1 MRLILLG
8 PPGCGK
14 GTQAKLLCDR
24 KNLEH
29 IGTGD
34 ILREAIRNKTAAGC
48 RAHPFVEKGMLV
60 PDDLVNDVIA
70 ERFNNGDPPERFV
83 MDGYPRTLAQAAAFD
98 QVLRQHF
105 LDLMAVILLQVSDEE
120 IIARLGG
127 RWSCPKAGCKAT
139 YHTES
144 NPPRVPGVCNYCG
157 TKLVQREDDRPETV
171 KARLVVY
178 HGNTEALVGH
188 YRAQGLL
195 QEVAGH
201 GPIEEV
207 FANIIE
213 ALKRQAG
220 PTC

>member
-14 GTQAKLLCDR
+14 GTQAKLLCQR
-24 KNLEH
+24 NGLEH

-34 ILREAIRNKTAAGC
+34 ILREAIRQHTPAGC
-48 RAHPFVEKGMLV
+48 RARPFVDSGKLV

-105 LDLMAVILLQVSDEE
+105 LDLTAVILLDVADEE
-120 IIARLGG
+120 IIARLSG
-127 RWSCPKAGCKAT
+127 RWSCPKPGCKAT

-144 NPPRVPGVCNYCG
+144 NPPKKPSICDYCG
-157 TKLVQREDDRPETV
+157 TELVQREDDRPETV
-171 KARLVVY
+171 KARLAVY
-178 HGNTEALVGH
+178 HGNTAALVGH

-195 QEVAGH
+195 HQVAGH
-201 GPIEEV
+201 GRIEDV
-207 FANIIE
+207 YANIIKV
-213 ALKRQAG
+213 LNRQAG
-220 PTC
+220 PKC

>member
-14 GTQAKLLCDR
+14 GTQAKLLSER
-24 KNLEH
+24 KGLEH
-29 IGTGD
+29 VGTGD
-34 ILREAIRNKTAAGC
+34 ILREAIRQRTPAGI
-48 RAHPFVEKGMLV
+48 RAHPYVEKGLLV

-70 ERFNNGDPPERFV
+70 ERFNQKDRPERFV

-98 QVLRQHF
+98 TVLRRHF
-105 LDLMAVILLQVSDEE
+105 LDLNAVILLQVSDEE
-120 IIARLGG
+120 IIARVGE
-127 RWSCPKAGCKAT
+127 RWSCPKPGCKAT
-139 YHTES
+139 YHTLS
-144 NPPRVPGVCNYCG
+144 KPPKVPRICDYCG

-171 KARLVVY
+171 RARLVVY

-195 QEVAGH
+195 HEVAGH

-207 FANIIE
+207 YARITKILND
-213 ALKRQAG
+213 QAG
-220 PTC
+220 RKC

>member
-1 MRLILLG
+1 MRLVLLG

-14 GTQAKLLCDR
+14 GTQAKLLCQR
-24 KNLEH
+24 KRLEH

-34 ILREAIRNKTAAGC
+34 ILREAIRQNTPAGQ
-48 RAHPFVEKGMLV
+48 RAKPFVESGKLV

-70 ERFNNGDPPERFV
+70 ERFNRADRPECFV
-83 MDGYPRTLAQAAAFD
+83 MDGYPRTLAQASAFD
-98 QVLRQHF
+98 QVLRRYF
-105 LDLMAVILLQVSDEE
+105 LDLDAVILLQVSDEE
-120 IIARLGG
+120 IIDRLGG
-127 RWSCPKAGCKAT
+127 RWSCPKPGCKAT

-144 NPPRVPGVCNYCG
+144 NPPRVPGICDLDG

-171 KARLVVY
+171 RARLVVY

-195 QEVAGH
+195 HEVPGH

-207 FANIIE
+207 YANIIKV
-213 ALKRQAG
+213 LNRQAG
-220 PTC
+220 PKC

>member
-14 GTQAKLLCDR
+14 GTQAKLLSQR
-24 KNLEH
+24 KGLEH

-34 ILREAIRNKTAAGC
+34 ILREAIRQSTAAGA
-48 RAHPFVEKGMLV
+48 RARPFVDAGKLV

-70 ERFNNGDPPERFV
+70 ERFNRDDRPERFV

-98 QVLRQHF
+98 QVLRQQF
-105 LDLMAVILLQVSDEE
+105 LDLTAVVLLQVADEE
-120 IIARLGG
+120 IIGRVSE
-127 RWSCPKAGCKAT
+127 RWSCPTPGCKAT
-139 YHTES
+139 YHTQS
-144 NPPRVPGVCNYCG
+144 NPPRKPGVCDYCG
-157 TKLVQREDDRPETV
+157 TQLVQREDDRPETV
-171 KARLVVY
+171 RARLVVY

-195 QEVAGH
+195 REVHGC
-201 GPIEEV
+201 GPIEDV
-207 FANIIE
+207 YANIIKV
-213 ALKRQAG
+213 LNRQAG